1 MRNEVSDAEREEV
14 RAQLGAEWTRLEA
27 GWNEGDKSSVAPWVP
42 GFPAR
47 MPLSGLGGGRLLV
60 LAPEPVLW
68 PTWQIVV
75 DNHRNVRGLLFEH
88 VDIHGKPVDRLG
100 QHAKRASP
108 LGNMH
113 VYSSSSGKRLA
124 LPLSMSASQA
134 DEKFGSVGPAEENS
148 EAERTPR

>member
-75 DNHRNVRGLLFEH
+75 DNHRNVRGLSFEY
-88 VDIHGKPVDRLG
+88 VDAHGTALPACEAPVGGRQYECVFLG
-100 QHAKRASP
+100 QWGKDGVAPA
-108 LGNMH
+108 H
-113 VYSSSSGKRLA
+113 VLLRIS
-124 LPLSMSASQA
+124 
-134 DEKFGSVGPAEENS
+134 DEVWARRPFGGVGGT
-148 EAERTPR
+148 ERTLR